1 MPRRNDLKRILIVG
15 SGPIVIGQGAE
26 FDYSGTQAAKALK
39 EEGYEV
45 VLVNS
50 NPATIMTDPE
60 FADRTY
66 IEPVTPEFVE
76 LVIEKERPD
85 ALLPTM
91 GGQTALNV
99 ALTLH
104 ERGVLEAHGVELIG
118 ANARAIRVAE
128 DRSEFADAM
137 RRIGLAV
144 PRGGIATTWDEAAA
158 LLDQTGFPAI
168 IRPSF
173 TLGGSGGGIAYNRDE
188 YETIVRRG
196 LDESPTTQVLIERSV
211 IGWKEFELEV
221 MRDHADNVVIVCSI
235 ENIDPMGVH
244 TGDSITVAPA
254 MTLTDREYQTMRD
267 AAVAVIREIGVEAG
281 GCNIQFAINPRDG
294 ELLVI
299 EMNPR
304 VSRSSALAS
313 KATGFPIARIGAK
326 LAVGYRLDEIP
337 NDITRTTPAS
347 FEPVLDYVVVKA
359 PRFAFEKF
367 ATADPRL
374 TTQMKSV
381 GESMAIG
388 RTFKEAF
395 QKALRALETGRPGW
409 AAAPR
414 LADDRL
420 ADDSLE
426 SLRGALRQPTPERVF
441 QLKRAMEAGVDDR
454 ELHEITGIDAWF
466 LAQLRELIDAERE
479 YAALA
484 SVDAAATR
492 RMKRFGFSDRQ
503 LGGLRGESEADVRAR
518 RWAQGVRPAYK
529 MVDTCAGEFPSATPY
544 LYGSYDEE
552 SEAPRSGRRSVVILG
567 SGPNRIGQGVEF
579 DYCCV
584 RAALALREQ
593 GFETIMINSN
603 PETVSTDF
611 DTSDKLY
618 FEPLTLEDVLEV
630 VQREQPVGVI
640 VQLGGQTPLK
650 LTRPLEAAG
659 VAILGTSPDAIDV
672 AEDRRRFDAVARS
685 LGIRQPENGTA
696 TSVEEAA
703 EIAERVGYPVL
714 VRPSYVLGGRAME
727 IVYDAGSLREYFG
740 RAVRVSEE
748 RPVLIDRFLEDA
760 YEADVDAVCD
770 GTRVVIGGVM
780 QHIEDAGIHSGDS
793 ACVLP
798 PYLIAERD
806 LETMRAHTVAL
817 ARALNVVGLINVQ
830 YAVKDGTVYVLEV
843 NPRASRTIPFVS
855 KAIGVPLAS
864 IAARVMTGETLD
876 AIGFVDEVRP
886 AYVSVKEA
894 VFPFK
899 KFREFDPI
907 LGPEMRSTGEVMG
920 IADSFGAA
928 FAKAQLAADN
938 GLPSGG
944 ALFVTVNDH
953 DKATATPIVRR
964 FHELGFRILA
974 TKGTAT
980 YLRARGVPAER
991 VFKVHEGRPHAIDLV
1006 VNGEVH
1012 LLINTPL
1019 GKHAQRDD
1027 YTIRQAAIAHRVPYT
1042 TTLSAAS
1049 AACDAVLALRSRHP
1063 SVRSLQEWHELLRE
1077 SYV

>member
-630 VQREQPVGVI
+630 VEREQPVGVI

-920 IADSFGAA
+920 IAESFGAA